1 MYFPEELCTK
11 VTGKPLSP
19 EPFLRYIEEKYTSV
33 YKL

>member
-1 MYFPEELCTK
+1 MYFPEELCKK

-19 EPFLRYIEEKYTSV
+19 DPFLRYIEEKYASV